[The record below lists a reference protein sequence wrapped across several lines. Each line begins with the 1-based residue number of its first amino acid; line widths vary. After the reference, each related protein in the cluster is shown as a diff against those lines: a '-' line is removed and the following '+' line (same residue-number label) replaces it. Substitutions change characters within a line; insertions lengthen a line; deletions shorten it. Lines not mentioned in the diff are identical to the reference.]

1 MFISSG
7 KEGFSI
13 SSSTETDME
22 VVKSVVS
29 DCKLKAALV
38 SLPPSEEKSL
48 RRVLRREMISA
59 VQRGDLYMCKELL
72 ISLEKLEKEEE
83 VDESV

>member
-29 DCKLKAALV
+29 GCKLKAALV

-48 RRVLRREMISA
+48 RRALRREMLSA
-59 VQRGDLYMCKELL
+59 VQRGDLYMCRELL
-72 ISLEKLEKEEE
+72 ISLEKLGKEEKS
-83 VDESV
+83 DESV

>member
-38 SLPPSEEKSL
+38 SLPPSEGKSL
-48 RRVLRREMISA
+48 RRVLWSEMISA
-59 VQRGDLYMCKELL
+59 AQRGDLYMCRELL
-72 ISLEKLEKEEE
+72 ISLEKLGKEAES
-83 VDESV
+83 DESV

>member
-13 SSSTETDME
+13 SSSAETDME

-29 DCKLKAALV
+29 GCKLKAVLV

-59 VQRGDLYMCKELL
+59 VQRGDLYMCENLL
-72 ISLEKLEKEEE
+72 ISLEKLEKEEKS
-83 VDESV
+83 DESV

>member
-22 VVKSVVS
+22 AVKSVVS

>member
-29 DCKLKAALV
+29 GCKLKAVLV

-59 VQRGDLYMCKELL
+59 VQRGDLYMCEKLL
-72 ISLEKLEKEEE
+72 ISLEKLEKEEKS
-83 VDESV
+83 DESV